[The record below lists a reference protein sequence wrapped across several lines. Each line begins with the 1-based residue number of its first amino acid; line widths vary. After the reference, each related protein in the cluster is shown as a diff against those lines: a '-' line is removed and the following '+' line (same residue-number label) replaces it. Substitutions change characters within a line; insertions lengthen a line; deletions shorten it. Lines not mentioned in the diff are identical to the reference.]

1 MDTLREW
8 GGRGLHSSLDTL
20 GGFQKFILRGNVVDL
35 AVGVVIG
42 AAFNTVV
49 QGFVK
54 DFITPLIGWFVKALG
69 GVGVDP
75 QHFAQAQAG
84 GFLYGDFIT
93 VIISFLITAF
103 VVYFFVVRPVTALQD
118 RWNSHKPA
126 SSPTTRDCPFCLS
139 SVPLKATR
147 CAYCT
152 AQLPP
157 ADQPASAGA
166 S

>member
-1 MDTLREW
+1 MDTLRNLGE
-8 GGRGLHSSLDTL
+8 RGWHSGLDTL

-75 QHFAQAQAG
+75 QHFAQAQIG
-84 GFLYGDFIT
+84 GFLYGDFIS

-118 RWNSHKPA
+118 RWSARKSA
-126 SSPTTRDCPFCLS
+126 EVLKTRECPFCLS
-139 SVPLKATR
+139 TVPLKATR

-157 ADQPASAGA
+157 ADQPAPTEA